1 MRKMSNYTEAEKA
14 QILEEVKATG
24 NIASVAKK
32 NDIPVGT
39 IYTWVNPKK
48 RKDIKA
54 KLDYKTLYDQ
64 SKIKVAL
71 LESENSILKT
81 LLKKTYQIWQVD

>member
-1 MRKMSNYTEAEKA
+1 MRKVSNYTKVEKA
-14 QILEEVKATG
+14 QILEEVKSTG

-48 RKDIKA
+48 RKYIEA

-64 SKIKVAL
+64 SKIKVSL

-81 LLKKTYQIWQVD
+81 LLKKTYQIWQAD

>member
-48 RKDIKA
+48 RKD
-54 KLDYKTLYDQ
+54 YKTLYDQ